1 MKQIF
6 RRLSSI
12 IVFAIGPA
20 FAAGTAYYIT
30 SRVAITSVYDWG
42 VVQQST
48 SYQNTYGIS
57 ASYSPLASVSI
68 SGDPEFT
75 LDAIACPGARSCSA
89 TASFAADLGGDY
101 TATIV
106 GTSSSVGRIRGSS
119 AAHPINAHVAG
130 ANYAL
135 VGVDNGD
142 ATATFTLSSTG
153 ETDLISPTFDA
164 STWNNV
170 GTATI
175 TGNTCGDLVPS
186 GASCQVAVAFAL
198 PPEASAAYGYLLLQA
213 YGNTRQQAAAV
224 LAWLTML
231 WRAR

>member
-1 MKQIF
+1 MRQIF

-89 TASFAADLGGDY
+89 TASFAA
-101 TATIV
+101 
-106 GTSSSVGRIRGSS
+106 
-119 AAHPINAHVAG
+119 
-130 ANYAL
+130 
-135 VGVDNGD
+135 
-142 ATATFTLSSTG
+142 
-153 ETDLISPTFDA
+153 
-164 STWNNV
+164 
-170 GTATI
+170 
-175 TGNTCGDLVPS
+175 
-186 GASCQVAVAFAL
+186 AVAFAL

-213 YGNTRQQAAAV
+213 YGNTRQQAPVRVTLV
-224 LAWLTML
+224 LLPND
-231 WRAR
+231 

>member
-1 MKQIF
+1 MTE
-6 RRLSSI
+6 I
-12 IVFAIGPA
+12 IA
-20 FAAGTAYYIT
+20 
-30 SRVAITSVYDWG
+30 
-42 VVQQST
+42 Q
-48 SYQNTYGIS
+48 YGFNGLI
-57 ASYSPLASVSI
+57 L
-68 SGDPEFT
+68 
-75 LDAIACPGARSCSA
+75 
-89 TASFAADLGGDY
+89 
-101 TATIV
+101 
-106 GTSSSVGRIRGSS
+106 
-119 AAHPINAHVAG
+119 G

-186 GASCQVAVAFAL
+186 GTSCQVAVAFAL

-213 YGNTRQQAAAV
+213 YGNTRQQGPVRVTLV
-224 LAWLTML
+224 LLPND
-231 WRAR
+231 